1 MQRSRA
7 IRIALAVG
15 ILVVIAGS
23 LYGWLSAGRDPSLTA
38 SGNIEAD
45 EILVGSKVGGRVS
58 KVLVREGD
66 RVQAGQVLIETDVKN
81 IPTVVYDLNRGRQSR
96 EMVTALRNTEY
107 FRIVGEVYSD
117 RALNDAIV
125 AGRAKVGFKVPVDF
139 SERLLSGE
147 QATLL
152 VLIDGSD
159 STIAMNALNVA
170 NALGLRTSLEQIGAS
185 PSVEVR
191 PKMLFNPDLKS
202 RHFIIPGLIGII
214 MQNIAVLLTAFAI
227 VRERER
233 GTMEQLL
240 VTPIRPLALML
251 GKMVPYGV
259 LGFVETCLVLVI
271 MRFIF
276 GVPLRG
282 SVVLLLALSF
292 LFLLPS
298 LGIGLFISTVAE
310 NQAQANQM
318 AFFVILPSILLS
330 GFMFPREAMPAVM
343 YYLGFLMPVTYFLE
357 ILRGV
362 ILRGAGLV
370 HLWPNALALVAFGVV
385 ILLLS
390 AARFHKRLA

>member
-1 MQRSRA
+1 MMLRGLPATMYKEFIHLR
-7 IRIALAVG
+7 
-15 ILVVIAGS
+15 
-23 LYGWLSAGRDPSLTA
+23 RDPATLVLTL
-38 SGNIEAD
+38 I
-45 EILVGSKVGGRVS
+45 IPVLQLVLFGY
-58 KVLVREGD
+58 
-66 RVQAGQVLIETDVKN
+66 AINTDVKN
-81 IPTVVYDLNRGRQSR
+81 IPTVVYDLGRGRQSR
-96 EMVTALRNTEY
+96 EMITALRNTEY

-125 AGRAKVGFKVPVDF
+125 AGRAKVGFKIPVDF
-139 SERLLSGE
+139 SERLLSGA
-147 QATLL
+147 QATVL

-170 NALGLRTSLEQIGAS
+170 NALGLRTSLEQIDAS

-202 RHFIIPGLIGII
+202 SHFIIPGLIGII
-214 MQNIAVLLTAFAI
+214 MQNITVLLTAFAI

-240 VTPIRPLALML
+240 VTPIRPLGLML
-251 GKMVPYGV
+251 GKMVPYGI

-310 NQAQANQM
+310 NQAQAYQM
-318 AFFVILPSILLS
+318 AFFIILPSILLS

-343 YYLGFLMPVTYFLE
+343 YYLGFLLPVTYFLE

-362 ILRGAGLV
+362 ILRGAGLA

>member
-1 MQRSRA
+1 MMLRGLPATMYKEFIHLR
-7 IRIALAVG
+7 
-15 ILVVIAGS
+15 
-23 LYGWLSAGRDPSLTA
+23 RDPATLVLTL
-38 SGNIEAD
+38 I
-45 EILVGSKVGGRVS
+45 IPVLQLVLFGY
-58 KVLVREGD
+58 
-66 RVQAGQVLIETDVKN
+66 AINTDVKN
-81 IPTVVYDLNRGRQSR
+81 IPTVVYDLDRGRQSR

-125 AGRAKVGFKVPVDF
+125 AGRAKVGFKIPVDF
-139 SERLLSGE
+139 SERLLGGA

-170 NALGLRTSLEQIGAS
+170 NALGLRTSLEQIDAS
-185 PSVEVR
+185 PSVEMR

-202 RHFIIPGLIGII
+202 SHFIIPGLIGII
-214 MQNIAVLLTAFAI
+214 MQNITVLLTAFAI

-240 VTPIRPLALML
+240 VTPIRPLGLML

-310 NQAQANQM
+310 NQAQAYQM
-318 AFFVILPSILLS
+318 AFFIILPSILLS

-343 YYLGFLMPVTYFLE
+343 YYLGFLLPVTYFLE

-362 ILRGAGLV
+362 ILRGAGLA
-370 HLWPNALALVAFGVV
+370 HLWPNALALVVFGVV
-385 ILLLS
+385 ILILS